1 MKKMKQRKAT
11 LAETGKTDWV
21 DFDVPYAEASGI
33 ENAAATYEFEP
44 GENSLGFYLAEI
56 RETPLL
62 RAQDERL
69 LGSRIEKGKHIAF
82 IEQSWASEHNAPPSA
97 VDLLLMLLER
107 LSQAEWLF
115 EALCRH
121 LELTTDKS
129 LAEKI
134 TCPELRR
141 AIDGHIDE
149 SLSAS
154 IATLTGK
161 TRSEVE
167 QSLIQFSLDS
177 SLVPWDILEIGKQVS
192 SLSDL
197 GTAIHS
203 RSFRQELEE
212 NSFRIAQHFQDI
224 KAQAQQATDHMI
236 RANLR
241 LVISV
246 ARDNINR
253 GVPLADL
260 IQEGNI
266 GLMQAV
272 QKFDFRKGYKFST
285 YAIPWIWQAINRAAN
300 DQARIIRLPGH
311 LVEAVTKLFRARNT
325 LFQKLGRQPTAEEL
339 AAEMGLPSHKVE
351 WLLEVSSGKPISFET
366 PIGDEGDELGDFVS
380 DRTLVEPEEEA
391 DTALLK
397 EQVSEVL
404 QSLTPRERRIIELRF
419 GLGEER
425 YGHTLE
431 EVGTELGLTKERIR
445 QIEKEALAKLRHPV
459 RSRKLL
465 EFL

>member
-1 MKKMKQRKAT
+1 
-11 LAETGKTDWV
+11 
-21 DFDVPYAEASGI
+21 
-33 ENAAATYEFEP
+33 
-44 GENSLGFYLAEI
+44 
-56 RETPLL
+56 
-62 RAQDERL
+62 
-69 LGSRIEKGKHIAF
+69 
-82 IEQSWASEHNAPPSA
+82 
-97 VDLLLMLLER
+97 
-107 LSQAEWLF
+107 
-115 EALCRH
+115 
-121 LELTTDKS
+121 
-129 LAEKI
+129 
-134 TCPELRR
+134 
-141 AIDGHIDE
+141 
-149 SLSAS
+149 
-154 IATLTGK
+154 
-161 TRSEVE
+161 
-167 QSLIQFSLDS
+167 
-177 SLVPWDILEIGKQVS
+177 
-192 SLSDL
+192 
-197 GTAIHS
+197 
-203 RSFRQELEE
+203 
-212 NSFRIAQHFQDI
+212 
-224 KAQAQQATDHMI
+224 
-236 RANLR
+236 
-241 LVISV
+241 
-246 ARDNINR
+246 
-253 GVPLADL
+253 
-260 IQEGNI
+260 
-266 GLMQAV
+266 MQAV